1 MTRHTPRGGT
11 TRWLRLAPRPLRGY
25 YSSFTH
31 TMRDFNDVLP
41 SKWGHD
47 EAIDELEATRD
58 ATPVV
63 GEQAQIDYVAQR
75 KEVAEIAWG
84 RIETAVKLRLESQRQ
99 EWLTLAKNK
108 LKTHLYD
115 TDFEQRVNDILD
127 DAWSLTLI
135 EAKNL

>member
-1 MTRHTPRGGT
+1 
-11 TRWLRLAPRPLRGY
+11 
-25 YSSFTH
+25 
-31 TMRDFNDVLP
+31 MRDFNDVRP

-99 EWLTLAKNK
+99 EWLTLVKNK

>member
-1 MTRHTPRGGT
+1 
-11 TRWLRLAPRPLRGY
+11 
-25 YSSFTH
+25 
-31 TMRDFNDVLP
+31 MRDFNDVLG

-58 ATPVV
+58 ATPAV

-84 RIETAVKLRLESQRQ
+84 RIETAVNLRLESQRQ
-99 EWLTLAKNK
+99 EWLAEAKRN
-108 LKTHLYD
+108 LKAHLYD

-127 DAWSLTLI
+127 SAWSLTLT
-135 EAKNL
+135 ESKYL